1 MKNLL
6 AFGVLSLAAI
16 AVCTAP
22 ASAWCFHC
30 KDKDDCNDG
39 KCCHH
44 HKAPCPPKPCY
55 PFNAFCPGLPCNA
68 PGQFAICNGNV
79 FLVSTGLPCM
89 NPAYGWNQTANYQP
103 NGYGPNVFISTGNGQ
118 NGYGPNGYA
127 PNGYAPNG
135 YGQNGYGPNG
145 YAPNGY
151 GPNGYGPNGYGPNG
165 YGPNGYGPNG
175 FIPTGYGPN
184 PYGFNGIGAPGYGPN
199 PYGFNG
205 IGILAMAPMAMALTA
220 ITPTAAARRGACRW
234 AAAILAA
241 IPPAVAPASCLPRPP
256 WVDTQATSKGPCP
269 RPLRPWVAEYGWSV
283 TPRCCRRAWAN
294 SRLND
299 AQRTRGKRPAGFRV
313 PCLA

>member
-44 HKAPCPPKPCY
+44 HKVPCPPKPCY
-55 PFNAFCPGLPCNA
+55 PFNAFCPGLPWDA
-68 PGQFAICNGNV
+68 PGQFAICNSNV
-79 FLVSTGLPCM
+79 FLVSTGPPCM

-205 IGILAMAPMAMALTA
+205 IVRPGYGPNGYGPYGYNPYGCCPTWCMPMGGCDSGCNSSCGCAGQL
-220 ITPTAAARRGACRW
+220 
-234 AAAILAA
+234 
-241 IPPAVAPASCLPRPP
+241 PPAPPMGGYPGHVQGPVPRPP
-256 WVDTQATSKGPCP
+256 APG
-269 RPLRPWVAEYGWSV
+269 
-283 TPRCCRRAWAN
+283 
-294 SRLND
+294 
-299 AQRTRGKRPAGFRV
+299 
-313 PCLA
+313 